1 TMRRD
6 RDDDDDDYV
15 LKDGER
21 VRVPMLVRD
30 SATTAI
36 DYCSTDPLAAH
47 RPGFRRAADAG
58 VRDASERA
66 YREMV
71 ARSTGEWRTP
81 QRVEQDREAACDQAR
96 IEVMCMDDVQRTQ
109 RIRDESYWRM
119 VEEARNAWKAR
130 PLASSAFP
138 LRHVGFQRP
147 ET

>member
-1 TMRRD
+1 MTARRHP
-6 RDDDDDDYV
+6 DDDDDDYV

-81 QRVEQDREAACDQAR
+81 QRVEQDREAACVAARDEVLSMGDAQA
-96 IEVMCMDDVQRTQ
+96 
-109 RIRDESYWRM
+109 IRDRAWFEMCER
-119 VEEARNAWKAR
+119 ARNAWKTA
-130 PLASSAFP
+130 
-138 LRHVGFQRP
+138 
-147 ET
+147 